1 MALNFE
7 TISLDKQ
14 NEYLEAF
21 YRCTRKSSDYS
32 FVNLWGWSEEYGLY
46 WAWRDDVVW
55 IKQTI
60 PNEVLWAPIGSWPDI
75 DWSGCLDK
83 YFEEPITFFRIPEEL
98 LQIWEKNIKDRIRR
112 EDERAQWDYIYDVKE
127 LIELKGNRFHKK
139 KNLVNQFKKKYDYQ
153 FIPFDA
159 KMIDMALAMQEDWCT
174 WRDCESSE
182 ALSAENRAISKIL
195 DKWETFHGLTGG
207 ALLVDQEMVA
217 YTIAEQLSQDT
228 IVIHFEKG
236 NPDYKGAYQAINQMF
251 LEHTGKQ
258 FDFVNREQDL
268 GDEGLRKAKL
278 SYHPVDF
285 IKKYRVYLKPSE
297 Q

>member
-1 MALNFE
+1 MAQNFE
-7 TISLDKQ
+7 PINLNKQ
-14 NEYLEAF
+14 NEYLDKF
-21 YRCTRKSSDYS
+21 YQCPQKSSDYS
-32 FVNLWGWSEEYGLY
+32 FSNLYGWSDEYGLY
-46 WAWRDDVVW
+46 WAWSDDVVW

-60 PNEVLWAPIGSWPDI
+60 PDEVFWAPIGPWQDI
-75 DWSGCLDK
+75 DWLRCFDK
-83 YFEEPITFFRIPEEL
+83 NFDESITFLRIPEEL
-98 LQIWEKNIKDRIRR
+98 FRIWEKNIENRLRR
-112 EDERAQWDYIYDVKE
+112 ENERAHWDYIYDVKE

-139 KNLVNQFKKKYDYQ
+139 KNLVNQFKKNYNYQ
-153 FIPFDA
+153 YVPFDT

-182 ALSAENRAISKIL
+182 ALSAENRVISRIL
-195 DKWETFHGLTGG
+195 DNWKTIYGLTGG
-207 ALLVDQEMVA
+207 ALLVGQEMVA
-217 YTIAEQLSQDT
+217 YTIAEHLSPDT

-251 LEHTGKQ
+251 LEHYGKQ

-285 IKKYRVYLKPSE
+285 VKKNRVFLKPGE
-297 Q
+297 

>member
-1 MALNFE
+1 MPLNFE
-7 TISLDKQ
+7 PISLSKQ
-14 NEYLEAF
+14 DEYLDMF
-21 YRCTRKSSDYS
+21 HRCPKKSSDYS
-32 FVNLWGWSEEYGLY
+32 FINLWGWSDDHGLY
-46 WAWRDDVVW
+46 WAWSDDAVW

-60 PNEVLWAPIGSWPDI
+60 PNEALWAPIGPWKEI
-75 DWSGCLDK
+75 DWSRCFDK
-83 YFEEPITFFRIPEEL
+83 YFDESITFLRIPEEL
-98 LQIWEKNIKDRIRR
+98 LRIWEKDTKERIHR

-139 KNLVNQFKKKYDYQ
+139 KNLVNQFKKKYDYK
-153 FIPFDA
+153 FISFDET
-159 KMIDMALAMQEDWCT
+159 MIDMALAMQEDWCT

-195 DKWETFHGLTGG
+195 DNWQMIYGLTGG
-207 ALLVDQEMVA
+207 ALLVGQEMVA
-217 YTIAEQLSQDT
+217 YTIAEQLSKDM

-251 LEHTGKQ
+251 LEHNGEP
-258 FDFVNREQDL
+258 FEFVNREQDL

-285 IKKYRVYLKPSE
+285 IKKYRVTLK
-297 Q
+297 

>member
-1 MALNFE
+1 MPLNFE
-7 TISLDKQ
+7 PISLSKQ
-14 NEYLEAF
+14 DEYLDMF
-21 YRCTRKSSDYS
+21 HRCPKKSSDYS
-32 FVNLWGWSEEYGLY
+32 FINLWGWSDDHGLY
-46 WAWRDDVVW
+46 WAWSDDAVW

-60 PNEVLWAPIGSWPDI
+60 PNEALWAPIGPWKEI
-75 DWSGCLDK
+75 DWSRCFDK
-83 YFEEPITFFRIPEEL
+83 YFDESITFLRIPEEL
-98 LQIWEKNIKDRIRR
+98 LRIWEKDTNERIHR
-112 EDERAQWDYIYDVKE
+112 EDERAQWDYVYDVKE

-153 FIPFDA
+153 YISFDE

-195 DKWETFHGLTGG
+195 DNWQMINGLTGG
-207 ALLVDQEMVA
+207 ALLVDNEMVA
-217 YTIAEQLSQDT
+217 YTIAEQLSKDM

-251 LEHTGKQ
+251 LEHNGEP
-258 FDFVNREQDL
+258 FEFVNREQDL
-268 GDEGLRKAKL
+268 GDEGLRKSKL

-285 IKKYRVYLKPSE
+285 IKKYRVTLK
-297 Q
+297 

>member
-1 MALNFE
+1 MFH
-7 TISLDKQ
+7 
-14 NEYLEAF
+14 
-21 YRCTRKSSDYS
+21 RCPKKSSDYS
-32 FVNLWGWSEEYGLY
+32 FINLWGWSDDHGLY
-46 WAWRDDVVW
+46 WAWSDDAVW

-60 PNEVLWAPIGSWPDI
+60 PNEALWAPIGPWKEI
-75 DWSGCLDK
+75 DWSRCFDK
-83 YFEEPITFFRIPEEL
+83 YFDESITFLRIPEEL
-98 LQIWEKNIKDRIRR
+98 LRIWEKDSKERIHR
-112 EDERAQWDYIYDVKE
+112 EDERAQWDYVYDVKE

-153 FIPFDA
+153 YISFDE

-195 DKWETFHGLTGG
+195 DNWQMINGLTGG
-207 ALLVDQEMVA
+207 ALLVDNEMVA
-217 YTIAEQLSQDT
+217 YTIAEQLSKDM

-251 LEHTGKQ
+251 LEHNGEP
-258 FDFVNREQDL
+258 FEFVNREQDL
-268 GDEGLRKAKL
+268 GDEGLRKSKL

-285 IKKYRVYLKPSE
+285 IKKYRVTLK
-297 Q
+297 

>member
-1 MALNFE
+1 MPLIFE
-7 TISLDKQ
+7 PISLDKQ
-14 NEYLEAF
+14 NEYLDKF
-21 YRCTRKSSDYS
+21 YRCPQKSSDYS
-32 FVNLWGWSEEYGLY
+32 FVNLWGWSGDYGLN
-46 WAWRDDVVW
+46 WAWSDDMVW

-60 PNEVLWAPIGSWPDI
+60 PNEVFWAPIGSWPDI
-75 DWSGCLDK
+75 DWSRCFDKFLDD
-83 YFEEPITFFRIPEEL
+83 PITFLRIPEEL
-98 LQIWEKNIKDRIRR
+98 LRVWEKDIEDRIHR

-153 FIPFDA
+153 YVPFDA

-182 ALSAENRAISKIL
+182 ALSAENRAISRIL
-195 DKWETFHGLTGG
+195 DNWQTIYRLTGG
-207 ALLVDQEMVA
+207 ALLVGQEMVA
-217 YTIAEQLSQDT
+217 YTIAEQLSKDT
-228 IVIHFEKG
+228 MVIHFEKG

-251 LEHTGKQ
+251 LEHNGEQ
-258 FDFVNREQDL
+258 FYFVNREQDL

-285 IKKYRVYLKPSE
+285 VKKYRVMLK
-297 Q
+297 

>member
-1 MALNFE
+1 MPLNFE
-7 TISLDKQ
+7 PISLSKQ
-14 NEYLEAF
+14 DEYLDMF
-21 YRCTRKSSDYS
+21 HRCPKKSSDYS
-32 FVNLWGWSEEYGLY
+32 FINLWGWSDDHGLY
-46 WAWRDDVVW
+46 WAWSDDAVW

-60 PNEVLWAPIGSWPDI
+60 PNEALWAPIGPWKEI
-75 DWSGCLDK
+75 DWSRCFDK
-83 YFEEPITFFRIPEEL
+83 YFDESITFLRIPEEL
-98 LQIWEKNIKDRIRR
+98 LRIWEKDTKERIHR
-112 EDERAQWDYIYDVKE
+112 EDERAQWDYVYDVKE

-153 FIPFDA
+153 YISFDE

-195 DKWETFHGLTGG
+195 DNWQMINGLTGG
-207 ALLVDQEMVA
+207 ALLVDNEMVA
-217 YTIAEQLSQDT
+217 YTIAEQLSKDM

-251 LEHTGKQ
+251 LEHNGEP
-258 FDFVNREQDL
+258 FEFVNREQDL
-268 GDEGLRKAKL
+268 GDEGLRKSKL

-285 IKKYRVYLKPSE
+285 IKKYRVTLK
-297 Q
+297 

>member
-1 MALNFE
+1 MPLNFE
-7 TISLDKQ
+7 PISLSKQ
-14 NEYLEAF
+14 DGYLDMF
-21 YRCTRKSSDYS
+21 HRCPKKSSDYS
-32 FVNLWGWSEEYGLY
+32 FINLWGWSDDHGLY
-46 WAWRDDVVW
+46 WAWSDDAVW

-60 PNEVLWAPIGSWPDI
+60 PNEALWAPIGPWKEI
-75 DWSGCLDK
+75 DWSRCFDK
-83 YFEEPITFFRIPEEL
+83 YFDESITFLRIPEEL
-98 LQIWEKNIKDRIRR
+98 LWIWEKDSKERIHR
-112 EDERAQWDYIYDVKE
+112 EDERAQWDYVYDVKE

-153 FIPFDA
+153 YISFDE

-195 DKWETFHGLTGG
+195 DNWQMINGLTGG
-207 ALLVDQEMVA
+207 ALLVDNEMVA
-217 YTIAEQLSQDT
+217 YTIAEQLSKDM

-251 LEHTGKQ
+251 LEHNGEP
-258 FDFVNREQDL
+258 FEFVNREQDL
-268 GDEGLRKAKL
+268 GDEGLRKSKL

-285 IKKYRVYLKPSE
+285 IKKYRVTLK
-297 Q
+297 

>member
-1 MALNFE
+1 MPLNFE
-7 TISLDKQ
+7 PISLSKQ
-14 NEYLEAF
+14 DEYLDMF
-21 YRCTRKSSDYS
+21 HRCPKKSSDYS
-32 FVNLWGWSEEYGLY
+32 FINLWGWSDDHGLY
-46 WAWRDDVVW
+46 WAWSDDAVW

-60 PNEVLWAPIGSWPDI
+60 PNEALWAPIGPWKEI
-75 DWSGCLDK
+75 DWSRCFDK
-83 YFEEPITFFRIPEEL
+83 YFDESITFLRIPEEL
-98 LQIWEKNIKDRIRR
+98 LRIWEKDSKERIHR
-112 EDERAQWDYIYDVKE
+112 EDERAQWDYVYDVKE

-153 FIPFDA
+153 YISFDE

-195 DKWETFHGLTGG
+195 DNWQMINGLTGG
-207 ALLVDQEMVA
+207 ALLVDNEMVA
-217 YTIAEQLSQDT
+217 YTIAEQLSKDM

-251 LEHTGKQ
+251 LEHNGEP
-258 FDFVNREQDL
+258 FEFVNREQDL
-268 GDEGLRKAKL
+268 GDEGLRKSKL

-285 IKKYRVYLKPSE
+285 IKKYRVTLK
-297 Q
+297 

>member
-1 MALNFE
+1 MPLNFE
-7 TISLDKQ
+7 PISLSKQ
-14 NEYLEAF
+14 DGYLDMF
-21 YRCTRKSSDYS
+21 HRCPKKSSDYS
-32 FVNLWGWSEEYGLY
+32 FINLWGWSDDHGLY
-46 WAWRDDVVW
+46 WAWSDDAVW

-60 PNEVLWAPIGSWPDI
+60 PNEALWAPIGPWKEI
-75 DWSGCLDK
+75 DWSRCFDK
-83 YFEEPITFFRIPEEL
+83 YFDESITFLRIPEEL
-98 LQIWEKNIKDRIRR
+98 LRIWEKDSKERIHR
-112 EDERAQWDYIYDVKE
+112 EDERAQWDYVYDVKE

-153 FIPFDA
+153 YISFDE

-195 DKWETFHGLTGG
+195 DNWQMINGLTGG
-207 ALLVDQEMVA
+207 ALLVDNEMVA
-217 YTIAEQLSQDT
+217 YTIAEQLSKDM

-251 LEHTGKQ
+251 LEHNGEP
-258 FDFVNREQDL
+258 FEFVNREQDL
-268 GDEGLRKAKL
+268 GDEGLRKSKL

-285 IKKYRVYLKPSE
+285 IKKYRVTLK
-297 Q
+297 